1 MQTPIQHVYRSSHEG
16 DGLFYAWFLSMH
28 TRVDIILC
36 SRKSEEE
43 LLLTVDHIYDTLCQ
57 LEKTANYYDPT
68 SELARVNRMA
78 ATSPVVLS
86 EELYAMIDLCLEY
99 NKKTLGCFDITVLS
113 NNYDRNTIHSVQL
126 SAEER
131 SVFFRQPGVTLNLSG
146 FLKGY
151 ALEKIKSILKESMIE
166 NALINMGNS
175 SVLAL
180 GNHPM
185 GKGWKINFGWAANA
199 STNTATNATTNA
211 TTDTATNAT
220 ADTATNATT
229 DTATDTATAATA
241 ANADNPQSI
250 LLYNECLT
258 TSGNESSQRKHI
270 ISPRSGEFVKGARQI
285 AVVTADGAIG
295 EILSTGLFAA
305 DDEQREALLAEFSP
319 FLKAHFY
326 IGY

>member
-1 MQTPIQHVYRSSHEG
+1 MQTTIQHVYRSSHEG

-43 LLLTVDHIYDTLCQ
+43 LLLTVNHIYDVLCQ

-68 SELARVNRMA
+68 SELAYVNRTA

-199 STNTATNATTNA
+199 STNASTNV
-211 TTDTATNAT
+211 ATNAT
-220 ADTATNATT
+220 ADTATNASTNATT
-229 DTATDTATAATA
+229 DTAATDAS
-241 ANADNPQSI
+241 ANTDNPQSI

-285 AVVTADGAIG
+285 AVVTADGSIG

>member
-1 MQTPIQHVYRSSHEG
+1 MQTPIQHVYRSPHEG

-43 LLLTVDHIYDTLCQ
+43 LLLTVNHIYDVLCQ

-86 EELYAMIDLCLEY
+86 EELYGMIDLCLEY

-185 GKGWKINFGWAANA
+185 GKGWKINFGWTANTSTNA
-199 STNTATNATTNA
+199 STNTSTNTSTNA
-211 TTDTATNAT
+211 
-220 ADTATNATT
+220 ADTA
-229 DTATDTATAATA
+229 AADA
-241 ANADNPQSI
+241 SANADNPQSI

-305 DDEQREALLAEFSP
+305 DDEQLEALLAEFSP
-319 FLKAHFY
+319 LLNAHFC

>member
-1 MQTPIQHVYRSSHEG
+1 MQTPIQHVYRSSREG

-43 LLLTVDHIYDTLCQ
+43 LLLTVNHIYDVLCQ

-68 SELARVNRMA
+68 SELAYVNRMA

-199 STNTATNATTNA
+199 STNASTNV
-211 TTDTATNAT
+211 ATNAT
-220 ADTATNATT
+220 ADTATNASTNATT
-229 DTATDTATAATA
+229 DTAAADA
-241 ANADNPQSI
+241 SANTDNPQSI

-285 AVVTADGAIG
+285 AVVTADGSIG

>member
-1 MQTPIQHVYRSSHEG
+1 MQTTIQHVYRSSHEG

-43 LLLTVDHIYDTLCQ
+43 LLLTVNHIYDVLCQ

-68 SELARVNRMA
+68 SELAYVNRTA

-99 NKKTLGCFDITVLS
+99 NIKTLGCFDITVLS

-131 SVFFRQPGVTLNLSG
+131 SVFFRQPGVALNLSG

-180 GNHPM
+180 GNHPV
-185 GKGWKINFGWAANA
+185 GKGWKINFGWTANASTNA
-199 STNTATNATTNA
+199 STNTATNAT
-211 TTDTATNAT
+211 
-220 ADTATNATT
+220 ADTAT
-229 DTATDTATAATA
+229 TAAA
-241 ANADNPQSI
+241 DASANTDNPQSI

-285 AVVTADGAIG
+285 AVVTADGSIG

>member
-1 MQTPIQHVYRSSHEG
+1 MQTTIQHVYRSSHEG

-43 LLLTVDHIYDTLCQ
+43 LLLTVNHIYDVLCQ

-68 SELARVNRMA
+68 SELAYVNRTA

-99 NKKTLGCFDITVLS
+99 NIKTLGCFDITVLS

-199 STNTATNATTNA
+199 STNASTNV
-211 TTDTATNAT
+211 ATNAT
-220 ADTATNATT
+220 ADTAT
-229 DTATDTATAATA
+229 TAATDA
-241 ANADNPQSI
+241 SANADNPQSI

-270 ISPRSGEFVKGARQI
+270 ISPRSGEFVEGARQI
-285 AVVTADGAIG
+285 AVVTADGSIG

>member
-68 SELARVNRMA
+68 SELARVNRTA

-199 STNTATNATTNA
+199 STNVATNAATDASTNVTTNATTNA
-211 TTDTATNAT
+211 ATDTV
-220 ADTATNATT
+220 ADTA
-229 DTATDTATAATA
+229 AADA
-241 ANADNPQSI
+241 SANADNPQSI

-305 DDEQREALLAEFSP
+305 DDEQLEALLAEFSP
-319 FLKAHFY
+319 LLNAHFC

>member
-1 MQTPIQHVYRSSHEG
+1 MQTTIQHVYRSSHEG

-36 SRKSEEE
+36 NRKSEEE
-43 LLLTVDHIYDTLCQ
+43 LLLTVNHIYDVLCQ

-68 SELARVNRMA
+68 SELAYVNRTA

-99 NKKTLGCFDITVLS
+99 NIKTLGCFDITVLS

-199 STNTATNATTNA
+199 STNTAT
-211 TTDTATNAT
+211 
-220 ADTATNATT
+220 
-229 DTATDTATAATA
+229 DTATDTAATDA
-241 ANADNPQSI
+241 SANTDNPQSI

-270 ISPRSGEFVKGARQI
+270 ISPRSGEFVEGARQI
-285 AVVTADGAIG
+285 AVVTADGSIG

>member
-1 MQTPIQHVYRSSHEG
+1 MQTTIQHVYRSSHEG

-43 LLLTVDHIYDTLCQ
+43 LLLTVNHIYDVLCQ

-68 SELARVNRMA
+68 SELAYVNRTA

-99 NKKTLGCFDITVLS
+99 NIKTLGCFDITVLS

-131 SVFFRQPGVTLNLSG
+131 SVFFRQSGVTLNLSG

-199 STNTATNATTNA
+199 STNASTNV
-211 TTDTATNAT
+211 ATNAT
-220 ADTATNATT
+220 ADTATNASTNA
-229 DTATDTATAATA
+229 ATDTAATDA
-241 ANADNPQSI
+241 SANTDNPQSI

-285 AVVTADGAIG
+285 AVVTADGSIG

>member
-1 MQTPIQHVYRSSHEG
+1 MQTTIQHVYRSSHEG

-43 LLLTVDHIYDTLCQ
+43 LLLTVNHIYDVLCQ

-68 SELARVNRMA
+68 SELAYVNRMA

-99 NKKTLGCFDITVLS
+99 NIKTLGCFDITVLS

-199 STNTATNATTNA
+199 STNASTNA
-211 TTDTATNAT
+211 
-220 ADTATNATT
+220 
-229 DTATDTATAATA
+229 ATDTAATDA
-241 ANADNPQSI
+241 SANTDNPQSI

-285 AVVTADGAIG
+285 AVVTADGSIG